1 MARYGELWLKGKNRG
16 VFERRL
22 VQNIK
27 QAVKEIA
34 DVRVERDQALLVLHP
49 ESRAGD
55 VARRVQDVFGL
66 SSVSLA
72 RGTKPTPEA
81 IAEVAEQV
89 LAEALEAYPRDR
101 VIPFRVATR
110 RADKSFP
117 LLSTEL
123 DRFVAERVFP
133 QREGRLRVDLS
144 NPELTL
150 GINVRSERAFV
161 FAGRMPGAGGLP
173 VGSVGRTVS
182 LLSGGID
189 SPVASW
195 MAMKRGCEVVYL
207 TFHSYPYIGASYEQ
221 KVKGLVRS
229 LARFQNRSTLFS
241 VPFAEIQTQIRDHCP
256 SSYRTVL
263 YRRMMHR
270 IADRIADTEDALGI
284 VTGDSLGQV
293 ASQTLENLA
302 CIDAAS
308 ARPILRPLL
317 CFDKAETIDLARK
330 IGTFE
335 LSIQPEP
342 DCCTVFQPRRPIIK
356 GRPEVCA
363 SAESELDVE
372 GLVSAAVAGGE
383 RHVL

>member
-1 MARYGELWLKGKNRG
+1 M
-16 VFERRL
+16 
-22 VQNIK
+22 
-27 QAVKEIA
+27 
-34 DVRVERDQALLVLHP
+34 
-49 ESRAGD
+49 
-55 VARRVQDVFGL
+55 
-66 SSVSLA
+66 
-72 RGTKPTPEA
+72 
-81 IAEVAEQV
+81 
-89 LAEALEAYPRDR
+89 
-101 VIPFRVATR
+101 
-110 RADKSFP
+110 
-117 LLSTEL
+117 STEL
-123 DRFVAERVFP
+123 DRYVAERVFT

-144 NPELTL
+144 KPELTL
-150 GINVRSERAFV
+150 GINVRSGRAYV
-161 FAGRMPGAGGLP
+161 FAERMPGAGGLP

-195 MAMKRGCEVVYL
+195 MAMKRGCEVVFL

-229 LARFQNRSTLFS
+229 LARFQNRSILVS

-270 IADRIADTEDALGI
+270 IADRIADSEDALGV

-293 ASQTLENLA
+293 ASQTLENLT
-302 CIDAAS
+302 CIDAAGE
-308 ARPILRPLL
+308 RPILRPLL
-317 CFDKAETIDLARK
+317 GFDKAETIELARK

-356 GRPEVCA
+356 GRVEVCE
-363 SAESELDVE
+363 SAESELDVD
-372 GLVSAAVAGGE
+372 GLVTAAVGGGE